1 MLGKLPVVCAVLLI
15 SVAAVADEWLRSIPE
30 FELRDHLGAVHT
42 INRIRIFLYDLDNR
56 RYGFRVFVSEDGASW
71 NQVRSNPRARGGWQ
85 EIGVE
90 DTKLQF
96 IRVNGLSNTENRNFH
111 VVEIEAYGS

>member
-1 MLGKLPVVCAVLLI
+1 MIDGKTKHDKHKGWAFATNPCSFMVN
-15 SVAAVADEWLRSIPE
+15 
-30 FELRDHLGAVHT
+30 LGAVHT
-42 INRIRIFLYDLDNR
+42 INRIRLFLYDLDNR
-56 RYGFRVFVSEDGASW
+56 RYGYRIFVSEDGASW

-85 EIGVE
+85 EIGLE

-96 IRVNGLSNTENRNFH
+96 IRVHGLSNTENRNFH